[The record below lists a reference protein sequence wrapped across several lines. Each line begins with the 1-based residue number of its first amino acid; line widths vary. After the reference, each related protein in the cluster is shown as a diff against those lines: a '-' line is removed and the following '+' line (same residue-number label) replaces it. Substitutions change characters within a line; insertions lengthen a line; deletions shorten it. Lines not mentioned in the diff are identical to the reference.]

1 MDWKIEETEEGLKV
15 ECRYYEPA
23 PRSIDVE
30 SDKRAIAVL
39 EKAKLSEH
47 YSDDRVKDNNS

>member
-1 MDWKIEETEEGLKV
+1 MDWKIEETEEGVKV

-39 EKAKLSEH
+39 EKTHRDKVIRTDVIL
-47 YSDDRVKDNNS
+47 